1 MAVRQHAGPA
11 IGLVDESILL
21 SGHGCYVLGC
31 VVLPVEAKAR
41 VRRATRRAIPAGR
54 TFHWTK
60 ERPEVRHGMLQVLAD
75 DASYL
80 FAYSHRPVV
89 RREHEWTRAHLLNAL
104 LDDLEAANVA
114 EVVLESRQAHNDA
127 RDRQVIGAHQQKE
140 NSILD
145 YRHDGPRQEPLLW
158 LADALAGAVMSQI
171 RKDNRY
177 VAALPSDRLT
187 IRMP

>member
-1 MAVRQHAGPA
+1 MIAF
-11 IGLVDESILL
+11 VDESILL
-21 SGHGCYVLGC
+21 AGHGCYVLGC
-31 VVLPVEAKAR
+31 VVLPVNRKAH
-41 VRRATRRAIPAGR
+41 VRRAARRAIPAGR

-60 ERPEVRHGMLQVLAD
+60 ERPEVRQAMLQVLAD

-89 RREHEWTRAHLLNAL
+89 RREHEGARVQLPNAL
-104 LDDLEAANVA
+104 LDDLSDANVL
-114 EVVLESRQAHNDA
+114 ELVLESRQDHNDA
-127 RDRQVIGAHQQKE
+127 RDRQVIGSRQQQGDA
-140 NSILD
+140 SLD

-177 VAALPSDRLT
+177 VAALPADRLI
-187 IRMP
+187 IRSL